1 MVYSW
6 VPRVF
11 VLEYAWNISLYAR
24 HKCLRNRFLKK
35 AWDLNPELTVI
46 ERLIS
51 LYDLQNG
58 KGFSTLI
65 DMEGG
70 FSLSPEVIKDKE
82 RMKPICDEIVA
93 VCNYCDDI
101 LEVFKTI

>member
-1 MVYSW
+1 MLGTNVCAID
-6 VPRVF
+6 F
-11 VLEYAWNISLYAR
+11 
-24 HKCLRNRFLKK
+24 KKK
-35 AWDLNPELTVI
+35 AWDLNPELTFI

-58 KGFSTLI
+58 EGFSTLI

-93 VCNYCDDI
+93 VGNYCDDI